1 MPELCIEEYSAS
13 IQQYRHFP
21 QNSRRRRRRRIFLR
35 TESRFGML
43 WLKYMEEYMSDIVLE
58 ADSYVQ
64 ASHALAKAIAATATY
79 KVFEQARDRLSTDA
93 EARKMLD
100 ELEAAE
106 QKAQLSA
113 SWGGLSERESKKLER
128 MREETFR
135 QPTILAFLEAQ
146 QSLIAE
152 LQELNRYMTEKLG
165 IDLADMTKP
174 QTGCCG

>member
-1 MPELCIEEYSAS
+1 
-13 IQQYRHFP
+13 
-21 QNSRRRRRRRIFLR
+21 
-35 TESRFGML
+35 
-43 WLKYMEEYMSDIVLE
+43 MSDIMFE
-58 ADSYVQ
+58 TESHVQ
-64 ASHALAKAIAATATY
+64 ASRSLAKAIAETANY
-79 KVFEQARDRLSTDA
+79 KVFEKARDRLGTDA
-93 EARKMLD
+93 EALKMID

-113 SWGGLSERESKKLER
+113 SWGGLSDRESKKLER

-165 IDLADMTKP
+165 IDLVDMTKP